1 MKKTLLCGALA
12 LAGSLPLAAQ
22 GNYACPDSAYLIS
35 YATQNPKEGIRLAY
49 SIDKTLWMP
58 IGDNYSFVKSDFGTW
73 GAQKNMYTP
82 SMIEDDGVFYAVWS
96 LNDRSPQFATT
107 KTSDLWLWKPQDY
120 PYMHKAGSVLNPVLM
135 KHNGEFYVGFWNK
148 EGKVFYTR
156 SSDFKNWSEPQE
168 VPNVSKDK
176 IDEIIRHVR
185 PSYQTAIVG
194 GNEVKGDVHRVAWN
208 VVDNLITRV
217 EAASFRNRR
226 NDERMADD
234 AHRFRGLKDVKAE
247 LKVNL
252 TSSKAISSD
261 LIGIFFEDI
270 NYAADGGIYAEL
282 VQNRDFEYNKLDRGH
297 WNAQTAWTLKG
308 EGTEWTIS
316 TEQPIHKNNS
326 HYTVL
331 KTTVP
336 GASLHNEGFDGIA
349 VKQGEKYNLSLF
361 LRKMSAKDK
370 GGKVMVRL
378 MDSDKVLASAKLSVP
393 SQWKQ
398 VKAVLVPNATAD
410 KATLA
415 IEPLSEGTVGV
426 DFVSLFPKSTFKN
439 RQNGLRADLAQ
450 LLADMK
456 PRFVR
461 FPGGCATHG
470 NGIDNI
476 YHWKN
481 TIGPL
486 HERKG
491 NFNIWGYH
499 QSVGLGFYEY
509 FQFCEDIGAEP
520 LPVLAAGVP
529 CQNSSHGGDGQQ
541 GGIPWDQM
549 DEYLQELLDLIEW
562 ANGDPKTSALA
573 KMRADAGHPKPFN
586 LKYFGI
592 GNEDLIS
599 DVFTERYNYLCRG
612 IREKHPEITV
622 VGTVGPFFEGSD
634 YQEGWRVAKQEK
646 LEIVDEHYYNNPGWY
661 INNQNFYDKYER
673 GTTKVYL
680 GEYAS
685 RGNNLENALAEG
697 LHITNLERNGD
708 VVVMSSYAPLL
719 AKEGHTQWNPDLIY
733 FNNTEVK
740 PTVNYWVQQLCGA
753 NAGSLY
759 INNVMRVDNHR
770 EDVRIRV
777 GSSVVKD
784 EVTGDLIIKLVNCL
798 PADVD
803 MKVAFGSLDG
813 YQTKAQCSVITGNF
827 DERNLRPSTSELEV
841 SADFSYKMPRYS
853 FTVIRI
859 PAEVVKK

>member
-1 MKKTLLCGALA
+1 MKKTLLCGALM
-12 LAGSLPLAAQ
+12 LVGSLPLVAQ
-22 GNYACPDSAYLIS
+22 VGYNSRPDSAYLIS
-35 YATQNPKEGIRLAY
+35 YANNPKDGLKLAY
-49 SIDKTLWMP
+49 SVDNNYWIP
-58 IGDNYSFVKSDFGTW
+58 IGDNHAFVKSDFGTW
-73 GAQKNMYTP
+73 GAEKNMYTP
-82 SMIEDDGVFYAVWS
+82 SVIEDDGVFYAVWS
-96 LNDRSPQFATT
+96 VNERSPQFATT
-107 KTSDLWLWKPQDY
+107 TTSDFWLWKPQDY
-120 PYMHKAGSVLNPVLM
+120 PYVRAAGSVLNPVLV
-135 KHNGEFYVGFWNK
+135 KYNGEFYVGFWNK

-168 VPNVSKDK
+168 LPNNVSQEK
-176 IDEIIRHVR
+176 IDEIMSKVR
-185 PSYQTAIVG
+185 PSFRTVNVA
-194 GNEVKGDVHRVAWN
+194 GNEVKGDVHRVAWS

-217 EAASFRNRR
+217 EAAAFRNQR
-226 NDERMADD
+226 NGERMADD
-234 AHRFRGLKDVKAE
+234 AKRFRGLKDVKAE
-247 LKVNL
+247 LKVDL
-252 TSSKAISSD
+252 TSSKAISPD

-282 VQNRDFEYNKLDRGH
+282 VQNRDFEYSKLDRGN
-297 WNAQTAWTLKG
+297 WNAQTSWTLKG

-316 TEQPIHKNNS
+316 TDEPIHKNNA
-326 HYTVL
+326 HYSVL
-331 KTTVP
+331 NTTKV
-336 GASLHNEGFDGIA
+336 GASLVNEGFEGIP
-349 VKQGEKYNLSLF
+349 VKQGDKYNLSLF
-361 LRKMSAKDK
+361 LCKLSDKDK
-370 GGKVMVRL
+370 GVKVMVKL
-378 MDSDKVLASAKLSVP
+378 MDGDKMLASAKLSVP

-398 VKAVLVPNATAD
+398 LKATLIPTATAD
-410 KATLA
+410 KAILA
-415 IEPLSEGTVGV
+415 IEPLSEGTIGV
-426 DFVSLFPKSTFKN
+426 DFVSLFPKNTFKN
-439 RQNGLRADLAQ
+439 RPNGLRADLAQ

-481 TIGPL
+481 TVGPL
-486 HERKG
+486 HERKS

-499 QSVGLGFYEY
+499 QTVGLGFYEY

-529 CQNSSHGGDGQQ
+529 CQNSSHKGDGQQ
-541 GGIPWDQM
+541 GGIPWDEM

-612 IREKHPEITV
+612 IREKYPEIII
-622 VGTVGPFFEGSD
+622 VGTVGPFYEGSD
-634 YQEGWRVAKQEK
+634 YEAGWRIAKEEK
-646 LEIVDEHYYNNPGWY
+646 LPIVDEHYYNNPGWY
-661 INNQNFYDKYER
+661 IHNQNYYDKYER

-685 RGNNLENALAEG
+685 WGNNLENALAEG

-719 AKEGHTQWNPDLIY
+719 AREGHTQWNPDLIY

-753 NAGSLY
+753 NSGSRY
-759 INNVMRVDNHR
+759 INNVLRVDTHR
-770 EDVRIRV
+770 EDVRLRV

-784 EVTGDLIIKLVNCL
+784 EATGDIIIKLVNCL
-798 PADVD
+798 PTDVE
-803 MKVAFGSLDG
+803 MKVSLGSSST
-813 YQTKAQCSVITGNF
+813 TKAQCSVITGNF
-827 DERNLRPSTSELEV
+827 DERNLRPTTSELEV

-853 FTVIRI
+853 FSVIRI
-859 PAEVVKK
+859 PSEKDTK